1 MSNSVVLALITSINN
16 YLGGTFAPAGAT
28 GKSQIKNKKSLKKGE
43 RSEPSPAPFKMDFK
57 HDFLTIENL

>member
-1 MSNSVVLALITSINN
+1 M
-16 YLGGTFAPAGAT
+16 FAPAGAT